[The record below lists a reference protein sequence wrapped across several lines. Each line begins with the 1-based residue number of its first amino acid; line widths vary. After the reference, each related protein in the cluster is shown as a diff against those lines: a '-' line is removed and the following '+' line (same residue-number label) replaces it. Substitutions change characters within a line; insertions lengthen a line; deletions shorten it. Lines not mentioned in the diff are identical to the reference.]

1 MRRRQK
7 VKSHFFMI
15 GRMIKKKD
23 QASRIRWRIL
33 IMNNSPHEANQKFK
47 KRRQKRWK
55 KKSKHLEELS
65 ALYSPRMT
73 KKPHILMLSNK
84 AHRLLFKKKANLFR
98 YLRQS
103 QTIILPQSKIILSLN
118 DDTSCLLLYI

>member
-1 MRRRQK
+1 
-7 VKSHFFMI
+7 
-15 GRMIKKKD
+15 
-23 QASRIRWRIL
+23 
-33 IMNNSPHEANQKFK
+33 
-47 KRRQKRWK
+47 
-55 KKSKHLEELS
+55 LEELS